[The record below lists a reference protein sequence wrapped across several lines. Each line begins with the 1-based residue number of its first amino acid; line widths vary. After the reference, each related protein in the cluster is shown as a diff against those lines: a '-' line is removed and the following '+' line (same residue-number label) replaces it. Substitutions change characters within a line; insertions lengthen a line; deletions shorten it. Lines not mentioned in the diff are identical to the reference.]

1 MDILNIIK
9 MKNIKFLILFIVVL
23 SCKGYEPL
31 TEQRV
36 NYNGNNL
43 ETDGYYYTFTNR
55 NMGGY
60 GNDGILVYDCFV
72 LYRNGNYYNI
82 SHSGYNPNFNIS
94 DRLRKIEKDIE
105 YRIENEKEYIS
116 VRPFWGVFSIQGSDL
131 EIQRW
136 VFSSGGGK
144 YATQKV
150 FGKILNDSTIHIY
163 EQERNNP
170 TQYGKNKK
178 REKIDETYHFRRF
191 SPKPDSSNIFIK

>member
-1 MDILNIIK
+1 MN
-9 MKNIKFLILFIVVL
+9 MKNIIFFTLLIIIL

-36 NYNGNNL
+36 NYDEDNL
-43 ETDGYYYTFTNR
+43 KTEGYYYTFTNR
-55 NMGGY
+55 NIGGY
-60 GNDGILVYDCFV
+60 GNEGKMVYDCFV
-72 LYRNGNYYNI
+72 LYRNGIYYNI
-82 SHSGYNPNFNIS
+82 SHSGYNPNLNIS
-94 DRLRKIEKDIE
+94 DRLRNIEKDIE
-105 YRIENEKEYIS
+105 NRIRNDKEYIS
-116 VRPFWGVFSIQGSDL
+116 VRPFWGVFRVQGSDL

-144 YATQKV
+144 YATQRV

-178 REKIDETYHFRRF
+178 REKVNETYHFRHC
-191 SPKPDSSNIFIK
+191 SPKPDSTNVHIK